1 MIITDFNL
9 MSVEELQIISG
20 YIGVRYEIND
30 GKIVG
35 THTNYSEAMKNASE
49 N

>member
-35 THTNYSEAMKNASE
+35 THTDYFEAVKNESA